1 MLTIRFDRLHLQP
14 GHRVL
19 DVGAGFGRHAFEVA
33 RRGAVIVALDYGE
46 AEMVSTRSTV
56 AAMVEAGEIPADRFG
71 GALRGDATRLP
82 FPDHCFDVVIT
93 SEVLEHI
100 QDDVSAIAEMYR
112 VLKPGGIFAATVP
125 SWLPEVI
132 NWRLSSEYHAPA
144 SPGGHLRIYSATE
157 LAAKLRAAGLQI
169 ESRHRAHGLHS
180 PYWWLKCAVGPS
192 RDDHPWVKRYR
203 SLLEW
208 DIIAQPQVTKV
219 AEQILG
225 PVIGKSIVFYSRK
238 PMSTAS
244 SPERSADSSASES
257 AEKSAGEQL
266 SQIGIHG

>member
-208 DIIAQPQVTKV
+208 DIITQPQVTKV

-244 SPERSADSSASES
+244 SPERSADSSASKS
-257 AEKSAGEQL
+257 AEKSAGDHL

>member
-1 MLTIRFDRLHLQP
+1 MLTIRFDRLNLRP
-14 GHRVL
+14 GDRVL

-33 RRGAVIVALDYGE
+33 RRGAQIVALDYGE

-82 FPDHCFDVVIT
+82 FPDHSFDVVIT

-100 QDDVSAIAEMYR
+100 QDDVSAISEMCR
-112 VLKPGGIFAATVP
+112 VLKPGGVFAATVP

-132 NWRLSSEYHAPA
+132 NWRLSSDYHAPA

-169 ESRHRAHGLHS
+169 EGRHRAHGLHS
-180 PYWWLKCAVGPS
+180 PYWWLKCAVGPA

-208 DIIAQPQVTKV
+208 DIISQPRVTKV

-238 PMSTAS
+238 PFAT
-244 SPERSADSSASES
+244 
-257 AEKSAGEQL
+257 QNHT
-266 SQIGIHG
+266 HG

>member
-1 MLTIRFDRLHLQP
+1 MLTIRFDRLDLQP
-14 GHRVL
+14 GDRVL

-33 RRGAVIVALDYGE
+33 RRGARIVALDYGE
-46 AEMVSTRSTV
+46 AEVVSTRSTV

-71 GALRGDATRLP
+71 GALRGDATCLP
-82 FPDHCFDVVIT
+82 FPDDSFDVVIT

-100 QDDVSAIAEMYR
+100 QDDVAAIAEMYR
-112 VLKPGGIFAATVP
+112 VLKPGGIFAVTVP

-132 NWRLSSEYHAPA
+132 NWRLSSDYHAPA

-157 LAAKLRAAGLQI
+157 LSAKLRAAGLRI
-169 ESRHRAHGLHS
+169 EGRHRAHGLHS
-180 PYWWLKCAVGPS
+180 PYWWLKCAVGPA

-208 DIIAQPQVTKV
+208 DIISQPRVTKV

-238 PMSTAS
+238 PLPLLPASTDPAFPHSAQTVAS
-244 SPERSADSSASES
+244 
-257 AEKSAGEQL
+257 QN
-266 SQIGIHG
+266 GIHG